1 MNLNDNIVAD
11 IRRFNRF
18 YTNILGLLDKH
29 VFKAEYSFTE
39 SRVILE
45 IGFMGQCIANDL
57 VEKLDIDRSYMSRI
71 IAKLIKDGLLIKE
84 SSTLDNRTSLIRLT
98 PKGTAFFNHLNEK
111 SDEQI
116 VKLLQGLSQKEIK
129 EIHASM
135 LLIHKKLNRSEE
147 DMHDTI

>member
-1 MNLNDNIVAD
+1 MNLTDNIVGD
-11 IRRFNRF
+11 IRKFNRF

-29 VFKAEYSFTE
+29 VFKTGYSFTE

-45 IGFMGQCIANDL
+45 IGFIGQCIANDL

-98 PKGTAFFNHLNEK
+98 PKGTAFFNQLNEI

-135 LLIHKKLNRSEE
+135 LLIQKKLNRSEE
-147 DMHDTI
+147 DMNDTI

>member
-1 MNLNDNIVAD
+1 M
-11 IRRFNRF
+11 RRFNRF
-18 YTNILGLLDKH
+18 NTNILGLLDKH
-29 VFKAEYSFTE
+29 VFNGEYSLTE

-45 IGFMGQCIANDL
+45 IGFMGECIANDL

-84 SSTLDNRTSLIRLT
+84 SSTIDNRMSLIRLT

-111 SDEQI
+111 SNEQI

-135 LLIHKKLNRSEE
+135 LLIEKKLNGAKGN
-147 DMHDTI
+147 MNDTI